1 MLIPS
6 SGGEAIPSTEL
17 ASGEVVHTYPQT
29 TPGGKAVLF
38 TAYMGGPDFDNA
50 SIEVLS
56 LPDRHRKTLVRGGT
70 SPHYVASSNG
80 AGHLIYSNKG
90 TLFAIPVDLK
100 RLETRGAAVPVLDG
114 VAYERLG
121 GAAHFDVSRT
131 GTLVYRKASSDGEDR
146 MTTLQW
152 LDTAGKR
159 EPLLAKPGVYE
170 APRLSLDGR
179 RLAVGVVEGSRT
191 DIWVYDPQRDAIT
204 RLTFG
209 GGRYRLSTWS
219 PDGRYLVF
227 GSDLGGMFWTRADGA
242 GRPQPLTR
250 IKNGRQLPSSFSP
263 DGKRLAYFERNNAPG
278 SRAWQIWTMPVEDSE
293 GQLKA
298 GKPEQF
304 LETQFSDRSP
314 EFSPDGRWLAY
325 VSYESGR
332 SEVYLRAFPPAA
344 SGPGSKWQ
352 ISNTGGDSPVWS
364 RRDHELLYSSGD
376 QMMAVKYTVKGN
388 VFVPDKPRVWA
399 KLGGATDFDLSA
411 DGRRLAVIMPVG
423 PSESPKPVH
432 EVTFLFNFFDELRR
446 RVPVGK

>member
-1 MLIPS
+1 
-6 SGGEAIPSTEL
+6 
-17 ASGEVVHTYPQT
+17 
-29 TPGGKAVLF
+29 
-38 TAYMGGPDFDNA
+38 
-50 SIEVLS
+50 
-56 LPDRHRKTLVRGGT
+56 
-70 SPHYVASSNG
+70 
-80 AGHLIYSNKG
+80 
-90 TLFAIPVDLK
+90 
-100 RLETRGAAVPVLDG
+100 
-114 VAYERLG
+114 
-121 GAAHFDVSRT
+121 
-131 GTLVYRKASSDGEDR
+131 
-146 MTTLQW
+146 
-152 LDTAGKR
+152 
-159 EPLLAKPGVYE
+159 
-170 APRLSLDGR
+170 
-179 RLAVGVVEGSRT
+179 
-191 DIWVYDPQRDAIT
+191 
-204 RLTFG
+204 
-209 GGRYRLSTWS
+209 
-219 PDGRYLVF
+219 
-227 GSDLGGMFWTRADGA
+227 
-242 GRPQPLTR
+242 
-250 IKNGRQLPSSFSP
+250 
-263 DGKRLAYFERNNAPG
+263 
-278 SRAWQIWTMPVEDSE
+278 MPVEDSE